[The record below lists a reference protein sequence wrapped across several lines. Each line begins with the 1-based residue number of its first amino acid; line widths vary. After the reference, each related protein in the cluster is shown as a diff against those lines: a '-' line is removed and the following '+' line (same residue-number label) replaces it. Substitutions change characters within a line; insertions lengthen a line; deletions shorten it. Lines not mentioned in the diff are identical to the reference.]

1 MMKLHSFINGF
12 VGFFIGTL
20 IIRVI
25 LIYFDFNTNPEFY
38 ATNPLYT
45 ELPTHG
51 IGVAVIIVIALL
63 IKFFVKKSMKECKE
77 ETQEA

>member
-12 VGFFIGTL
+12 VGFLIGTL

-38 ATNPLYT
+38 ATNSLYT

-51 IGVAVIIVIALL
+51 IGVAVMIVITLL
-63 IKFFVKKSMKECKE
+63 IKFFVKKCKK